1 MREEELKAVKKELD
15 EILGQSENSVAGL
28 HKELSDAL
36 TKHSKCSVERR
47 GGRGREREGEGGPTP
62 RVEKRENSCE
72 L

>member
-1 MREEELKAVKKELD
+1 MKAVKKELD

-36 TKHSKCSVERR
+36 TKHSKCSVQRR
-47 GGRGREREGEGGPTP
+47 GERGGKDILPC
-62 RVEKRENSCE
+62 VEKRENSCV

>member
-1 MREEELKAVKKELD
+1 MRETSSRLQVREEELKAVKKELD

-47 GGRGREREGEGGPTP
+47 GGRGREREVPP
-62 RVEKRENSCE
+62 LV
-72 L
+72 